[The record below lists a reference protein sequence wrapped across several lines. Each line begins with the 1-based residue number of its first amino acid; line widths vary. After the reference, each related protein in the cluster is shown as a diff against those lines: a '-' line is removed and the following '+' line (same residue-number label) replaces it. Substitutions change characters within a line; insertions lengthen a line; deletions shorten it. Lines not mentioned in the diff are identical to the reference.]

1 MDRLLRTVAAT
12 FAALLIGYVVQVR
25 ARNGSWA
32 WDIDRGSARLKRAL
46 VLYVTP
52 VTLALSFWTLQLEL
66 WMLSLPV
73 LGLAA
78 QVLGGVLALGAAR
91 WWRMAPAQA
100 GSMFVCGLMSNLHS
114 LGGLVTLLF
123 FGEAGYAVGAVYR
136 ISEPAVMF
144 GVGFP
149 MAAAMAG
156 RQGDRPGRRGD
167 WIRRIL
173 TDPYVLIPNLGLVTG
188 IILRALGIPR
198 PPVLDAVNPVLIVGS
213 SLLMVFAIGLTFRPG
228 RVRDYVRPALAV
240 AGIKFVALPLV
251 MGLAAYALGY
261 AGTGDGLAFKVVVTM
276 AAMPVAFNAL
286 VPPALYGLDL
296 DLANSCWLLTTAG
309 LLLMLPLLYLVLA

>member
-1 MDRLLRTVAAT
+1 ACSVKPLLKAGWPQQVWSGGKPTRQPSRRSTRTTASPTSGEKRSHRQVTKRSTITRCTPGGASRGDLAGRPPGGSFNPGRRHPPKERAGRAAKLVVPMDRLLRTVAAT
-12 FAALLIGYVVQVR
+12 FAALLIGYLVQVR

-123 FGEAGYAVGAVYR
+123 FGEAGYAVGAGYR
-136 ISEPAVMF
+136 ISGPAVMF

-188 IILRALGIPR
+188 IILRALGIP
-198 PPVLDAVNPVLIVGS
+198 
-213 SLLMVFAIGLTFRPG
+213 
-228 RVRDYVRPALAV
+228 
-240 AGIKFVALPLV
+240 
-251 MGLAAYALGY
+251 
-261 AGTGDGLAFKVVVTM
+261 
-276 AAMPVAFNAL
+276 
-286 VPPALYGLDL
+286 
-296 DLANSCWLLTTAG
+296 
-309 LLLMLPLLYLVLA
+309 